1 MSAFGD
7 IMNGLKTV
15 MELTSKVE
23 KLTSNY
29 ERLNSD
35 MREIDRRLIRVETII
50 EVTRSDGATLRI
62 VSDPENKP

>member
-7 IMNGLKTV
+7 ILNGLKTV
-15 MELTSKVE
+15 MELTGKVE

-29 ERLNSD
+29 ERLNFD
-35 MREIDRRLIRVETII
+35 VREIDRRLIRVETII

-62 VSDPENKP
+62 ARDPD

>member
-7 IMNGLKTV
+7 ILNGLKTV

-23 KLTSNY
+23 KLTANH
-29 ERLNSD
+29 ERLNSEVRD
-35 MREIDRRLIRVETII
+35 IDRRLIRVETII

-62 VSDPENKP
+62 ARDPENK